1 MSSRILLTG
10 KTGQVGAELLALLPR
25 LGAVA
30 AFDRHELD
38 LSNPYHIRR
47 AIRDVQPTV
56 IVNAA
61 AYTLVDQAE
70 REEKQAQIINVEAPA
85 LMAEE
90 AKKIGAA
97 LVHYSTDYVFDGSKS
112 LPYDEDDQPNPINVY
127 GMTKLAGEQA
137 IRGAGVPHLIF
148 RTAWVY
154 GTRGR
159 NFLLTILRLAT
170 EREELRIV
178 RDQFGA
184 PTWSREIAKW
194 TVRVLAHLS
203 REGQQAVSRFS
214 GTYHLTAAGK
224 TSWFEFAEAILEAAS
239 RTPRGIPWFAAATG
253 GNPLVVRRVTPIV
266 TEQYPTLARRPA
278 YSVLSNHRLKQI
290 FGLELPDWRSQ
301 LASAFG
307 TGQINDQSRDP

>member
-1 MSSRILLTG
+1 
-10 KTGQVGAELLALLPR
+10 
-25 LGAVA
+25 
-30 AFDRHELD
+30 
-38 LSNPYHIRR
+38 
-47 AIRDVQPTV
+47 
-56 IVNAA
+56 
-61 AYTLVDQAE
+61 
-70 REEKQAQIINVEAPA
+70 
-85 LMAEE
+85 
-90 AKKIGAA
+90 
-97 LVHYSTDYVFDGSKS
+97 
-112 LPYDEDDQPNPINVY
+112 
-127 GMTKLAGEQA
+127 
-137 IRGAGVPHLIF
+137 
-148 RTAWVY
+148 VY

-184 PTWSREIAKW
+184 PTWSREIAKC
-194 TVRVLAHLS
+194 TVSVLAQLS

-239 RTPRGIPWFAAATG
+239 RTRRDIPWFAAATG

-266 TEQYPTLARRPA
+266 TEQYSTLARRPA

-290 FGLELPDWRSQ
+290 FGLELPDWRSE

-307 TGQINDQSRDP
+307 SGQINDQSRDP